1 MGDVKLGC
9 LDGPMLVIGRV
20 ARAAAVALC
29 TAAVAAGCSSSD
41 DAPEPPD
48 GGTVTVTTMRGALLR
63 AEEIGPT
70 WKAPATAPDPARL
83 VVFCGGQAT
92 APPVPPGAEV
102 VSVPLVDEGTDG
114 AQTLTQTALVYPDA
128 TAAGAGLASLRALAD
143 GCPPSVSVPA
153 VENAERAEPAYT
165 ETTRTVPLDEG
176 GWSGFVVNRH
186 KAYEPTH
193 PGIADTAVAVVSR
206 ANVLLVDTYAV
217 YRIGNASTGA
227 QFETDWKKLV
237 GTVLN
242 RVG

>member
-1 MGDVKLGC
+1 MGDVKGGC

-20 ARAAAVALC
+20 ARAAVAALC
-29 TAAVAAGCSSSD
+29 VAGAAAACSSSD
-41 DAPEPPD
+41 DAPPD

-63 AEEIGPT
+63 AEEVGPT
-70 WKAPATAPDPARL
+70 WKAPDTAPDPARL

-102 VSVPLVDEGTDG
+102 VSVPLVDEGNDG

-128 TAAGAGLASLRALAD
+128 TAAEAGLASLQALAD
-143 GCPPSVSVPA
+143 GCPATASVPA

-165 ETTRTVPLDEG
+165 ETTRTTALDEG

-193 PGIADTAVAVVSR
+193 PGIADTAVAVVAR
-206 ANVLLVDTYAV
+206 GNVLLVDAYAV
-217 YRIGNASTGA
+217 YRIGNASTGP